1 MGQAW
6 CKEKTSKAQ
15 DSKSPLDRVFVRCAH
30 RIYPGLKEEGSV
42 LGGATQRV
50 TSSEIGYAGSP
61 PREVLTRGRSIDSV
75 DRPFHPSDWVD
86 VNLEVPSPP
95 RASSTLPNSI
105 VGASPRPV
113 AAPTFS
119 CSNLKDI
126 TPVPPP
132 RRKKRNR
139 SRPLPPKPDEIPENV
154 TNNLKRG
161 DTSEEP
167 LYLSV
172 RSPKTSSNDQNGDV
186 ETRGT
191 GKTCTEDSKH
201 DGRRTK
207 EIYEHKVNGTGR
219 IISSEVVSGK
229 RTPADKKTWRISE
242 SGHHHRKVP
251 ENEEYERFARNQS
264 IKDSST
270 PNRQDRRKSKE
281 LERRIRDSSRDDDRP
296 EANTRTKNYSTVSL
310 PNYDELDVS
319 RHPTKSTT
327 NDEESVGEKIK
338 FKRPVRCSTVSLPAE
353 SFLSPFSEKTSVCLE
368 DYIPRRGSIEH
379 LSVYQV
385 LGRLGSSEN
394 EVVDGEFMKYDPSK
408 LEDWDLSDTSNCDSS
423 QRFSVENTP
432 RIEIYND
439 KSVESGLSEGIDV
452 VDHSRNT
459 EAGKAESAEM
469 KISCVQD
476 MKSSLQKP
484 ESFGKAASPL
494 IDSDRESKYPDDLT
508 DENRSLLKY
517 FDPPKMSEICQ
528 ASPICELASS
538 PGRREPF
545 FLNEELHRSS
555 AFDTIEESCRN
566 GAIIRE
572 SDRSDQSR
580 LIFGRS
586 LSNESEPYD
595 DPYESK
601 ELRAH
606 SDVTNK
612 LIRTISEE
620 SLPQEMLEE
629 VDEEIVDF
637 FDEKLAKDATNKLKK
652 DCQDQL
658 VKTPPPSPEPKI
670 KAQILDNDHSTL
682 LKVLNDEATD
692 GSNLSSMTPSL
703 TELEA
708 ALSDMLEKEDQ
719 PDEIMKREHTSEECK
734 QTSVEKLLEPEIVPV
749 EKQNAV
755 DRTVSD
761 QCRSINDDILVD
773 STLEN
778 KTDRLSVS
786 LEELLGDSATP
797 KKRKVSFCTW
807 EEKIMMDVDLKNDEK
822 SSHDE
827 KSQNFN
833 QVINPDFNDS
843 IIKSELKSSSDIL
856 DEDIKAASKD
866 SASSVEEAP
875 EKPDR
880 LFQDLEDVAENLQI
894 PTPPRRKN
902 KSLGVTK
909 ESVRTID
916 NYHEDPDSGPN
927 DRLI

>member
-30 RIYPGLKEEGSV
+30 RIYPSLKEEGSV

-95 RASSTLPNSI
+95 RTGSTPTNSI
-105 VGASPRPV
+105 VDTGLRP
-113 AAPTFS
+113 ATTPTFS
-119 CSNLKDI
+119 CANLKDI

-154 TNNLKRG
+154 TNNLSRG

-167 LYLSV
+167 LYFSV
-172 RSPKTSSNDQNGDV
+172 RSKTSNHNQNGEV
-186 ETRGT
+186 ETWGT
-191 GKTCTEDSKH
+191 EKTCTEDPKH

-229 RTPADKKTWRISE
+229 RTPADKKTSRTSE
-242 SGHHHRKVP
+242 SSHHHRKVL
-251 ENEEYERFARNQS
+251 ENKEYERFARNQS

-319 RHPTKSTT
+319 RHPVKGMT
-327 NDEESVGEKIK
+327 NDEESVEEKTK
-338 FKRPVRCSTVSLPAE
+338 SKRPVRSSTVSLPAE

-368 DYIPRRGSIEH
+368 DYLPRRGSMEH
-379 LSVYQV
+379 LSLYQV
-385 LGRLGSSEN
+385 LEKLGSSEN
-394 EVVDGEFMKYDPSK
+394 EVIDGGFMKYDPSK
-408 LEDWDLSDTSNCDSS
+408 LEDWDLSDISNCDSN
-423 QRFSVENTP
+423 QRLSVENTS
-432 RIEIYND
+432 RIENRNN
-439 KSVESGLSEGIDV
+439 KLTESAGPSEGVDV
-452 VDHSRNT
+452 VDYSRNT
-459 EAGKAESAEM
+459 EAGQIESTEM
-469 KISCVQD
+469 KVSCDQD
-476 MKSSLQKP
+476 ITSSLQKP
-484 ESFGKAASPL
+484 ESFGKVAMPI
-494 IDSDRESKYPDDLT
+494 IDSDKESKYTDDWLT
-508 DENRSLLKY
+508 DQNRSLKY

-528 ASPICELASS
+528 VSPTCELGTS
-538 PGRREPF
+538 PVRREPF
-545 FLNEELHRSS
+545 FLNEALHRSIC
-555 AFDTIEESCRN
+555 DTIEGSCRN
-566 GAIIRE
+566 GAVVRE
-572 SDRSDQSR
+572 TDRSDQSR

-586 LSNESEPYD
+586 LSNESEPFD

-620 SLPQEMLEE
+620 SLPQEMLEG
-629 VDEEIVDF
+629 VDEEMVDF

-652 DCQDQL
+652 DCQDHR

-682 LKVLNDEATD
+682 LKVLNDEAANE
-692 GSNLSSMTPSL
+692 SNLSSMTPSL
-703 TELEA
+703 TELEV

-719 PDEIMKREHTSEECK
+719 SDEITKRENANEECK
-734 QTSVEKLLEPEIVPV
+734 QIPAEKLLEPEIVPV
-749 EKQNAV
+749 EKHNV
-755 DRTVSD
+755 IDRNVSD

-773 STLEN
+773 STPEN

-786 LEELLGDSATP
+786 LEQPPGDSTS

-807 EEKIMMDVDLKNDEK
+807 EEKIMIDVDLKNNEESPYNEMASNLDEAT
-822 SSHDE
+822 S
-827 KSQNFN
+827 
-833 QVINPDFNDS
+833 PDFKDS
-843 IIKSELKSSSDIL
+843 VKSELESRSDFFESIVTDL
-856 DEDIKAASKD
+856 KD
-866 SASSVEEAP
+866 SVSSAREAP
-875 EKPDR
+875 EKPNR
-880 LFQDLEDVAENLQI
+880 SFQYVENPAKDLEQI

-909 ESVRTID
+909 ESIRTTD
-916 NYHEDPDSGPN
+916 NYHENSDPGSN

>member
-6 CKEKTSKAQ
+6 CKERTSKAQ

-30 RIYPGLKEEGSV
+30 RIYPSLKEEGSV

-61 PREVLTRGRSIDSV
+61 PREMLTRGRSIDSV

-95 RASSTLPNSI
+95 RASSTLTNSI
-105 VGASPRPV
+105 VDASPRPAV
-113 AAPTFS
+113 ISTLS
-119 CSNLKDI
+119 CSNLKDN

-154 TNNLKRG
+154 TNNLRRG

-172 RSPKTSSNDQNGDV
+172 RSPKTSINQNGDV
-186 ETRGT
+186 EARGAE
-191 GKTCTEDSKH
+191 KTCTEDTKH
-201 DGRRTK
+201 DGRKSK

-229 RTPADKKTWRISE
+229 RTPSDKKTWKTSE
-242 SGHHHRKVP
+242 SSHHHRKIF
-251 ENEEYERFARNQS
+251 ENEEYERCARNQS
-264 IKDSST
+264 IKEST
-270 PNRQDRRKSKE
+270 APNRQDRRKSKE
-281 LERRIRDSSRDDDRP
+281 LERRIRDASRVDDRP
-296 EANTRTKNYSTVSL
+296 EANTRMKNYSTVSL

-319 RHPTKSTT
+319 RHSAKNTAD
-327 NDEESVGEKIK
+327 DEENVGEKMQP
-338 FKRPVRCSTVSLPAE
+338 KRPVRSSTVSLPAD

-379 LSVYQV
+379 LSLYQV
-385 LGRLGSSEN
+385 LGNLGSSKN
-394 EVVDGEFMKYDPSK
+394 EVTDGGFMKYDPSK
-408 LEDWDLSDTSNCDSS
+408 LEDWDLSDISNCDSNRRLS
-423 QRFSVENTP
+423 AENTP
-432 RIEIYND
+432 QIELRND
-439 KSVESGLSEGIDV
+439 ERTGSGPSDGIDV
-452 VDHSRNT
+452 VDHSRNI
-459 EAGKAESAEM
+459 EAGKAERTDNE

-476 MKSSLQKP
+476 TISSLQKP
-484 ESFGKAASPL
+484 DSFGKTASPVD
-494 IDSDRESKYPDDLT
+494 DSSKKSNHPDDWISDT
-508 DENRSLLKY
+508 NRSLRY

-528 ASPICELASS
+528 VSPTCEGSS
-538 PGRREPF
+538 PVHREPF
-545 FLNEELHRSS
+545 FLNEELHRST
-555 AFDTIEESCRN
+555 FDTIEGSYRN
-566 GAIIRE
+566 GAVVRE

-580 LIFGRS
+580 VIFGRS

-606 SDVTNK
+606 SDITNK

-620 SLPQEMLEE
+620 SLPQEMLEG

-652 DCQDQL
+652 DCQDQR

-670 KAQILDNDHSTL
+670 KAQILGNDHSAL

-719 PDEIMKREHTSEECK
+719 PDEIMKLENTSEECK
-734 QTSVEKLLEPEIVPV
+734 QSPARKLLEPEIIPV
-749 EKQNAV
+749 EKHNV
-755 DRTVSD
+755 IERTVSD
-761 QCRSINDDILVD
+761 QCRSINNEILVD
-773 STLEN
+773 GTLEN
-778 KTDRLSVS
+778 KTDKLSV
-786 LEELLGDSATP
+786 EEILGDSTSTP

-807 EEKIMMDVDLKNDEK
+807 EEKVMIDVDLKTDEVSADNK
-822 SSHDE
+822 MPENIDATIPSE
-827 KSQNFN
+827 KNS
-833 QVINPDFNDS
+833 
-843 IIKSELKSSSDIL
+843 
-856 DEDIKAASKD
+856 IKAKREESKFD
-866 SASSVEEAP
+866 LLESIADGILSSAGETP
-875 EKPDR
+875 EKPTR
-880 LFQDLEDVAENLQI
+880 LFQNLEDATENLEQI
-894 PTPPRRKN
+894 PTPPRRRN
-902 KSLGVTK
+902 KSLSITK
-909 ESVRTID
+909 EPVRNTD
-916 NYHEDPDSGPN
+916 NCHEDPDPGPN

>member
-6 CKEKTSKAQ
+6 CKERTSKAQ
-15 DSKSPLDRVFVRCAH
+15 DSKSPLDRVFVRCAQ

-61 PREVLTRGRSIDSV
+61 PREALTRGRSIDSV

-95 RASSTLPNSI
+95 RASSTLTNSF
-105 VGASPRPV
+105 VDTSLRL
-113 AAPTFS
+113 AATPTFS
-119 CSNLKDI
+119 YSNLKDV

-154 TNNLKRG
+154 TNNLRRG
-161 DTSEEP
+161 DTCEEP

-172 RSPKTSSNDQNGDV
+172 RSPKTGSSDQNGDV
-186 ETRGT
+186 EARRA
-191 GKTCTEDSKH
+191 GKTCTEDPKH
-201 DGRRTK
+201 DSRRLK

-229 RTPADKKTWRISE
+229 RTPSDKKTSRTSE
-242 SGHHHRKVP
+242 SGHHHRKAL
-251 ENEEYERFARNQS
+251 ENEEYERCARNQS
-264 IKDSST
+264 IKDTSA

-296 EANTRTKNYSTVSL
+296 ETNTRTKNYSTVSL

-319 RHPTKSTT
+319 RHPPRSTA
-327 NDEESVGEKIK
+327 NDEGGVGEKMK
-338 FKRPVRCSTVSLPAE
+338 SRRPVRCSTVSLPAE

-379 LSVYQV
+379 LSLYQV
-385 LGRLGSSEN
+385 LGKLDSSEN
-394 EVVDGEFMKYDPSK
+394 EVTDGGFIKYDPSK
-408 LEDWDLSDTSNCDSS
+408 LEDWDFSDIGNCDSN
-423 QRFSVENTP
+423 QRLSVENTP
-432 RIEIYND
+432 RIEIHND
-439 KSVESGLSEGIDV
+439 ESAESGLPDGIDV
-452 VDHSRNT
+452 VDHSQNV
-459 EAGKAESAEM
+459 EARKAETTEM

-476 MKSSLQKP
+476 VISSLQKP
-484 ESFGKAASPL
+484 ESFGKTASP
-494 IDSDRESKYPDDLT
+494 IDEGRDSKYPDEWLT
-508 DENRSLLKY
+508 DQNRSLRY

-528 ASPICELASS
+528 VSPICELATS
-538 PGRREPF
+538 PVRREPF
-545 FLNEELHRSS
+545 FLNEELHRS
-555 AFDTIEESCRN
+555 AFDTIEGSCRN
-566 GAIIRE
+566 GAVIRE

-580 LIFGRS
+580 LMFGRS

-601 ELRAH
+601 ELRAAH

-620 SLPQEMLEE
+620 SLPREMLEG
-629 VDEEIVDF
+629 VDEEMVDF

-670 KAQILDNDHSTL
+670 KAQILDNDHSAL
-682 LKVLNDEATD
+682 LKVLNDEAAD

-719 PDEIMKREHTSEECK
+719 PDEIMKRENASEECK
-734 QTSVEKLLEPEIVPV
+734 STPVEKLLEPEIIPV
-749 EKQNAV
+749 EKRNAI
-755 DRTVSD
+755 DRSVLD

-773 STLEN
+773 GMPEN
-778 KTDRLSVS
+778 KTDRLS
-786 LEELLGDSATP
+786 LEQLHGDSTSTS

-807 EEKIMMDVDLKNDEK
+807 EEKVMLDVDLKNDEASPRNK
-822 SSHDE
+822 VPENLDE
-827 KSQNFN
+827 ATTPNLK
-833 QVINPDFNDS
+833 DS
-843 IIKSELKSSSDIL
+843 VVKSELGSSSDFF
-856 DEDIKAASKD
+856 ESVASDTKD
-866 SASSVEEAP
+866 SASSVGETS
-875 EKPDR
+875 EKPTR
-880 LFQDLEDVAENLQI
+880 LLQNLEDVTEDLLEQI

-902 KSLGVTK
+902 KSLGITK
-909 ESVRTID
+909 ESVRSID
-916 NYHEDPDSGPN
+916 NYHENPDSGPN

>member
-30 RIYPGLKEEGSV
+30 RIYPSLKEEGSV

-95 RASSTLPNSI
+95 RADSTLTNSI
-105 VGASPRPV
+105 VDTSLRPAV
-113 AAPTFS
+113 TPTFN
-119 CSNLKDI
+119 CANLKDV

-154 TNNLKRG
+154 TNNLRRG

-167 LYLSV
+167 LYFSV
-172 RSPKTSSNDQNGDV
+172 RSPKTNNNNQNGEV
-186 ETRGT
+186 ETWGT
-191 GKTCTEDSKH
+191 EKTCTDDSKY
-201 DGRRTK
+201 DGRKTK

-229 RTPADKKTWRISE
+229 RTPADKKTSRTSE
-242 SGHHHRKVP
+242 SNHHHRKVL

-319 RHPTKSTT
+319 RHPVKGMT
-327 NDEESVGEKIK
+327 NDEERVEEKMK
-338 FKRPVRCSTVSLPAE
+338 SKRPVRSSTVSLPAE

-368 DYIPRRGSIEH
+368 DYFPRRGSMEH
-379 LSVYQV
+379 LSLYQV
-385 LGRLGSSEN
+385 LEKLGSSEN
-394 EVVDGEFMKYDPSK
+394 EVIDGRFMKYDPSK
-408 LEDWDLSDTSNCDSS
+408 LEDWDLSDISNCDSN
-423 QRFSVENTP
+423 QRLSVENTS
-432 RIEIYND
+432 RIENRNN
-439 KSVESGLSEGIDV
+439 KLVESAGLSEGVDV
-452 VDHSRNT
+452 VDHSRNV
-459 EAGKAESAEM
+459 EAGQTESTEM

-476 MKSSLQKP
+476 MTSSLQKP
-484 ESFGKAASPL
+484 ESFGKVALPI
-494 IDSDRESKYPDDLT
+494 IDSGRESKYTDDWLA
-508 DENRSLLKY
+508 DQNRSLKY

-528 ASPICELASS
+528 VSPTCELGTS
-538 PGRREPF
+538 PVRREPF
-545 FLNEELHRSS
+545 FLNEALHRSIC
-555 AFDTIEESCRN
+555 DTIERSCRN
-566 GAIIRE
+566 GAVVRE

-586 LSNESEPYD
+586 LSNESEPFD

-652 DCQDQL
+652 DYQDQRI
-658 VKTPPPSPEPKI
+658 KTPPPSPEPKI

-682 LKVLNDEATD
+682 LKVLNDEVANE
-692 GSNLSSMTPSL
+692 SNLSSMTPSL
-703 TELEA
+703 TELEV

-719 PDEIMKREHTSEECK
+719 SDEITKRENTNEECK
-734 QTSVEKLLEPEIVPV
+734 QIPVEKLLEPEIVPI
-749 EKQNAV
+749 EKHNV
-755 DRTVSD
+755 IDRNVSD
-761 QCRSINDDILVD
+761 QCSINDGILVD
-773 STLEN
+773 STPEN

-786 LEELLGDSATP
+786 LEQPLGDSTP

-807 EEKIMMDVDLKNDEK
+807 EEKVMMDVDLKNDEE
-822 SSHDE
+822 SPCNETEQNLDE
-827 KSQNFN
+827 MIS
-833 QVINPDFNDS
+833 PDSKDS
-843 IIKSELKSSSDIL
+843 VVKSELESSSDFFESIAT
-856 DEDIKAASKD
+856 DMKD
-866 SASSVEEAP
+866 SVSSVGEAP
-875 EKPDR
+875 AKPNR
-880 LFQDLEDVAENLQI
+880 LFQNLENLAEGLEQI

-909 ESVRTID
+909 ESIRTID
-916 NYHEDPDSGPN
+916 NYHENPNPGSN

>member
-30 RIYPGLKEEGSV
+30 RIYPSLKEEGSV

-95 RASSTLPNSI
+95 RADSTLTNSI
-105 VGASPRPV
+105 VDTSLRPAV
-113 AAPTFS
+113 TPTFN
-119 CSNLKDI
+119 CANLKDV

-154 TNNLKRG
+154 TNNLRRG

-167 LYLSV
+167 LYFSV
-172 RSPKTSSNDQNGDV
+172 RSPKTNNNQNGEV
-186 ETRGT
+186 ETWGT
-191 GKTCTEDSKH
+191 EKTCTDDPKY
-201 DGRRTK
+201 DGRKTK

-229 RTPADKKTWRISE
+229 RTPADKKTSRTSE
-242 SGHHHRKVP
+242 SNHHHRKVL

-319 RHPTKSTT
+319 RHPVKGMAQ
-327 NDEESVGEKIK
+327 DEERIEEKMK
-338 FKRPVRCSTVSLPAE
+338 SKRPVRSSTVSLPAE

-368 DYIPRRGSIEH
+368 DYFPRRGSMEH
-379 LSVYQV
+379 LSLYQV
-385 LGRLGSSEN
+385 LEKLGSSEN
-394 EVVDGEFMKYDPSK
+394 EVIDGRFMKYDPSK
-408 LEDWDLSDTSNCDSS
+408 LEDWDLSDISNCDSN
-423 QRFSVENTP
+423 QRLSVENTS
-432 RIEIYND
+432 RIESCNN
-439 KSVESGLSEGIDV
+439 KLAESAGLSEGIDV
-452 VDHSRNT
+452 VDHSRNV
-459 EAGKAESAEM
+459 EAGQTETEM
-469 KISCVQD
+469 KISGVQD
-476 MKSSLQKP
+476 MTSSLQKP
-484 ESFGKAASPL
+484 ESFGKVALPI
-494 IDSDRESKYPDDLT
+494 IDSGRESKYTDDWLA
-508 DENRSLLKY
+508 DQNRSLKY

-528 ASPICELASS
+528 ISSTCELETS
-538 PGRREPF
+538 PVRREPF
-545 FLNEELHRSS
+545 FLNEALHRSIC
-555 AFDTIEESCRN
+555 DTIEGSCRN
-566 GAIIRE
+566 GAVVRE

-586 LSNESEPYD
+586 LSNESEPFD

-652 DCQDQL
+652 DYQDQRI
-658 VKTPPPSPEPKI
+658 KTPPPSPEPKI

-682 LKVLNDEATD
+682 LKVLNDEV
-692 GSNLSSMTPSL
+692 GNESNLSSMTPSL
-703 TELEA
+703 TELEV

-719 PDEIMKREHTSEECK
+719 SDEITKRESTNEECK
-734 QTSVEKLLEPEIVPV
+734 QTPVEKLLEPEIVPV
-749 EKQNAV
+749 EKHNV
-755 DRTVSD
+755 IDRNVSD
-761 QCRSINDDILVD
+761 QCSINDGILVD
-773 STLEN
+773 STSEH

-786 LEELLGDSATP
+786 LEQPLGDSISTP

-807 EEKIMMDVDLKNDEK
+807 EEKVMMDVDLKNDEE
-822 SSHDE
+822 SPCNETEQNLDE
-827 KSQNFN
+827 TTR
-833 QVINPDFNDS
+833 PDF
-843 IIKSELKSSSDIL
+843 
-856 DEDIKAASKD
+856 KD
-866 SASSVEEAP
+866 SVVKSKLESSTDFFESIATDTKDSVSSVGEAP
-875 EKPDR
+875 AKPNR
-880 LFQDLEDVAENLQI
+880 LFQNLAEDLEQI

-909 ESVRTID
+909 ESSRTID
-916 NYHEDPDSGPN
+916 NYHENPDPGPN